1 MYTNSLSSFMIIR
14 IALPA
19 ILLACNLIIPWLNN
33 INRASYCVAKILS
46 SHLRFC
52 LSAILEYHVNCCIH
66 KILVRYSVLVAEQ
79 AELIYPSPW
88 KPPCDC
94 NILCASKTA

>member
-33 INRASYCVAKILS
+33 SNRASYCVANILS
-46 SHLRFC
+46 SHLRFR
-52 LSAILEYHVNCCIH
+52 LSAILEYHI
-66 KILVRYSVLVAEQ
+66 
-79 AELIYPSPW
+79 ELLHSQNFGLLLSPS
-88 KPPCDC
+88 
-94 NILCASKTA
+94 S

>member
-33 INRASYCVAKILS
+33 SNRASYCVAKILS
-46 SHLRFC
+46 SHLRFH
-52 LSAILEYHVNCCIH
+52 LSAI
-66 KILVRYSVLVAEQ
+66 
-79 AELIYPSPW
+79 
-88 KPPCDC
+88 
-94 NILCASKTA
+94 

>member
-19 ILLACNLIIPWLNN
+19 ILLACNLIIPWLKNS
-33 INRASYCVAKILS
+33 NRASYCVAKILS
-46 SHLRFC
+46 SHLRFR
-52 LSAILEYHVNCCIH
+52 LSTILEYHMNCCIH

-79 AELIYPSPW
+79 AELIHPNPW
-88 KPPCDC
+88 KPPCDR
-94 NILCASKTA
+94 NILCASTTV

>member
-1 MYTNSLSSFMIIR
+1 MYTNSLSSLMIIR
-14 IALPA
+14 IPLPA

-33 INRASYCVAKILS
+33 SNRASYCVAKILS
-46 SHLRFC
+46 SHLRFR
-52 LSAILEYHVNCCIH
+52 LSAILEYHVNCCIQ
-66 KILVRYSVLVAEQ
+66 KIWVCYSVLVAEQ

-94 NILCASKTA
+94 NILCASTAA